1 MSVEFSSTS
10 SFAMEQ
16 LDRNFE
22 LERLRLNYRFSQESL
37 RREREALQLERERS
51 DSWHIFYDG
60 WLAALR
66 AKPSRVRGSEKG
78 GR

>member
-22 LERLRLNYRFSQESL
+22 LERLRLDYRFSQENL

-51 DSWHIFYDG
+51 DAWHVLYDR

-66 AKPSRVRGSEKG
+66 ARPS
-78 GR
+78 

>member
-22 LERLRLNYRFSQESL
+22 LERLRLDCRFSQESPH
-37 RREREALQLERERS
+37 RVREALQLERERS
-51 DSWHIFYDG
+51 DDWHVFYDR

-66 AKPSRVRGSEKG
+66 RELEEVRRGEMF
-78 GR
+78 